1 MANFFHH
8 SISNRCS
15 NCALIATMIVL
26 KLIKMAPTAGLKMIP
41 QGAKT
46 PAAKGMAKMLYPV
59 AHIKFWTNLLKVRL
73 ERLNIANI
81 SFDYCRQVQYPRYP
95 SQYQYLHLLLYR
107 RLLSSVQVHR

>member
-1 MANFFHH
+1 
-8 SISNRCS
+8 
-15 NCALIATMIVL
+15 MIVL

-81 SFDYCRQVQYPRYP
+81 SFG
-95 SQYQYLHLLLYR
+95 
-107 RLLSSVQVHR
+107 LLSTSTISALSIAISVPAPTAIPTSAFVSAGASLMPSPV